1 MTQRK
6 KSLLVFL
13 FFSCDATRPTWAL
26 AVSLGKI
33 SRGLSLSVS
42 AKYAGEFRISPS
54 WRLFACLVRNPGG
67 IIPIKIFVLVSFRRR
82 AQGAFSSR
90 AFHSKL
96 RVPTC
101 HEGKSHRSSP
111 TRRACADRWLAR
123 APAKFFLFVSIKKN
137 GHLSTGRAR
146 AQLHNAGWCTCLE
159 SWTRLFF
166 SQDRVWDDKVGLSE
180 SFILLFLRQLC
191 VKNIIDKI
199 HLHKTYFHHIKFLL
213 KTYLGVHPRDWP

>member
-33 SRGLSLSVS
+33 SRALSLSVS

-82 AQGAFSSR
+82 AQGAFSS
-90 AFHSKL
+90 FHSKL

-111 TRRACADRWLAR
+111 TRRTCADWWLAW
-123 APAKFFLFVSIKKN
+123 APANFFLFVSIKKMVTCQL
-137 GHLSTGRAR
+137 GGLVHSCTTPVGAPAWRVEPGFFLVRTESGMIRWVSARVLSY
-146 AQLHNAGWCTCLE
+146 
-159 SWTRLFF
+159 
-166 SQDRVWDDKVGLSE
+166 
-180 SFILLFLRQLC
+180 
-191 VKNIIDKI
+191 
-199 HLHKTYFHHIKFLL
+199 YF
-213 KTYLGVHPRDWP
+213 